1 MSEKIVNRVLRRYIA
16 SLNVQA
22 YDNRYVPPLSIVNA
36 VETGALPEEVLNSW
50 KYCAETLGE
59 RFEYNA
65 CIKYWRSKC
74 AKMNITLPKEYVEG
88 LGGKGAQG
96 RWTAKTGDDVE
107 VWVKETIKSQ
117 GVLDDLGRSVL
128 DWKQW
133 VGHYESEV
141 GKAQMLVEKHLKGLG
156 EAKSDKGL
164 QQRTKWLEGARKDL
178 QEQSAELEKA
188 RKAMTALEE
197 AANKY
202 PETKSPTIEFEK
214 EFQFMVLLALKEF
227 DKTDVLKAV
236 QTAIER
242 VDQGIQIPGA
252 IAPEEGTIG
261 YKQAGLFDTLGKAWD
276 YLSDKFH
283 TFVDWVSGIMGLTKK
298 IDKMM
303 SDAGAK

>member
-1 MSEKIVNRVLRRYIA
+1 MSDKIVNRVLRRYIA

-22 YDNRYVPPLSIVNA
+22 YDKKYVPPASIVNA
-36 VETGALPEEVLNSW
+36 VETGALPQEVLNCW
-50 KYCAETLGE
+50 KYCAEALGE

-65 CIKYWRSKC
+65 CIVYWRNKC

-96 RWTAKTGDDVE
+96 RWAGKPGDDVE

-117 GVLDDLGRSVL
+117 GVLDDLGRSIL

-133 VGHYESEV
+133 AMHYEEKV
-141 GKAQMLVEKHLKGLG
+141 EEAQALVDKHLKGIEEG
-156 EAKSDKGL
+156 NRVK
-164 QQRTKWLEGARKDL
+164 QRTTWLEKARKDL
-178 QEQSAELEKA
+178 AEQSSDLEKA
-188 RKAMTALEE
+188 RKAMKDLEE

-202 PETKSPTIEFEK
+202 PETKCPTIEFEK

-242 VDQGIQIPGA
+242 VEQGIEIPGA
-252 IAPEEGTIG
+252 MTPEEGTIG
-261 YKQAGLFDTLGKAWD
+261 YKQAGLFDALGKAWD

-283 TFVDWVSGIMGLTKK
+283 TFVNWVEGLMGLTKK